1 MRQLLC
7 AFATLLAVLVS
18 TAVSAAPRHRC
29 LSDCTPRIG
38 IVSAFGAEA
47 DILLA
52 QTSAPRTWTIHGKRF
67 TTGLLALGL
76 AEIDELARAAGLG
89 QGALAPVG

>member
-1 MRQLLC
+1 MPCGTESTGARLEI
-7 AFATLLAVLVS
+7 LAHCKDV
-18 TAVSAAPRHRC
+18 AARTGVGACGHVGRG

-52 QTSAPRTWTIHGKRF
+52 QTTGKRTWNVNGKPF
-67 TTGLLALGL
+67 TTG
-76 AEIDELARAAGLG
+76 
-89 QGALAPVG
+89 VW

>member
-1 MRQLLC
+1 VGACGHVGRG
-7 AFATLLAVLVS
+7 
-18 TAVSAAPRHRC
+18 

-52 QTSAPRTWTIHGKRF
+52 QTTGQRTWNVNGKPF
-67 TTGLLALGL
+67 TTGVLRGNRVVIVLSGVGPCRWRCTGVPTPACPTP
-76 AEIDELARAAGLG
+76 AERPATWAAW
-89 QGALAPVG
+89 A